1 MKIIFQTFFNISSFT
16 RRQVTIMLPVFFYKT
31 PLKIRLFT
39 GLTINSVKTLGKPN
53 ENTEILQ
60 LSHKYDSDAYAAQ
73 NAQDHAL

>member
-60 LSHKYDSDAYAAQ
+60 LSHTDDPVAFADWNESDPEW
-73 NAQDHAL
+73 

>member
-1 MKIIFQTFFNISSFT
+1 
-16 RRQVTIMLPVFFYKT
+16 MLPVFFYKT

-60 LSHKYDSDAYAAQ
+60 LSHTPDLADVLSLPEADPES
-73 NAQDHAL
+73 